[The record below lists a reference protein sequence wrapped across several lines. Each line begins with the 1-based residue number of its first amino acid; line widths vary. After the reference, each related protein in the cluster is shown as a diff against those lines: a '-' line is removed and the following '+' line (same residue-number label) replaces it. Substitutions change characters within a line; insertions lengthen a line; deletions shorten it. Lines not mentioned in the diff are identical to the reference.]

1 MKTYLLTVL
10 LLGSVNLPSS
20 GSSPKPVHQRS
31 WLGGEYKVAK
41 NPTLVPP
48 SDAVSAFPESL
59 RKQQRAGILVT
70 ALQSNTPAA
79 MGGLQA
85 GDLVL
90 KVNDRPV
97 EKLALFFRLISAGHP
112 GQVVQLSVYRD
123 GEVFEFPVTLGRE
136 TYQKGGTI
144 SVGLLLSGDW
154 DLLPN
159 PNFSLIALGYKKR
172 VQRLE
177 LNAPETR
184 YRMHVASGAKATDG
198 ITSSEGWQA
207 WCLIFG
213 VSGHKR
219 ILSQETIPN
228 HPAETAFASLAMR

>member
-1 MKTYLLTVL
+1 VL
-10 LLGSVNLPSS
+10 LIASFILSS
-20 GSSPKPVHQRS
+20 SASSPKPVYQRS
-31 WLGGEYKVAK
+31 WLGGEYKLAK
-41 NPTLVPP
+41 NPTLFPP
-48 SDAVSAFPESL
+48 ADAVGAFPATL
-59 RKQQRAGILVT
+59 RQQQHAGILVT

-79 MGGLQA
+79 MGGLQP

-97 EKLALFFRLISAGHP
+97 EKLETFFKLIGAGQP
-112 GQVVQLSVYRD
+112 GHVLQFSVYRD
-123 GEVFEFPVTLGRE
+123 GEVFECPVTLGRE
-136 TYQKGGTI
+136 TYQREGTI
-144 SVGLLLSGDW
+144 TFGLLLSGDW

-177 LNAPETR
+177 LSAPETR
-184 YRMHVASGAKATDG
+184 YRLHAASIGAPGASATGG

-213 VSGHKR
+213 VSSHKR

-228 HPAETAFASLAMR
+228 HPGETAFAGFAIR

>member
-1 MKTYLLTVL
+1 MKAHLLTVL
-10 LLGSVNLPSS
+10 LVGAISLQSS
-20 GSSPKPVHQRS
+20 GSSPKLVHQRS
-31 WLGGEYKVAK
+31 WLGGEYKLAK
-41 NPTLVPP
+41 NPTLFPP
-48 SDAVSAFPESL
+48 PDSVGAFPASL
-59 RKQQRAGILVT
+59 RQQQRAGILVT
-70 ALQSNTPAA
+70 ALQTNTPAA

-97 EKLALFFRLISAGHP
+97 EKLAMFFRLISAGHP
-112 GQVVQLSVYRD
+112 GHVVQLSVYRD
-123 GEVFEFPVTLGRE
+123 GEVMEFPVTLGRE

-159 PNFSLIALGYKKR
+159 PNFSLIALGYRKR
-172 VQRLE
+172 LQRLE
-177 LNAPETR
+177 LSAPETR
-184 YRMHVASGAKATDG
+184 YRRQAESGARATDG
-198 ITSSEGWQA
+198 VTSSEGWQA

-213 VSGHKR
+213 VSSYKR

-228 HPAETAFASLAMR
+228 HPSETAFASLAIR

>member
-1 MKTYLLTVL
+1 MKTHVLTVL
-10 LLGSVNLPSS
+10 LMGSFILSS
-20 GSSPKPVHQRS
+20 SASSPKPVHQRS
-31 WLGGEYKVAK
+31 WLGGEYKLAK
-41 NPTLVPP
+41 NPTLFPP
-48 SDAVSAFPESL
+48 PDAVGAFPESL

-90 KVNDRPV
+90 KVNDRRV
-97 EKLALFFRLISAGHP
+97 ENLAIFFKLISAGHP
-112 GQVVQLSVYRD
+112 GHVLQLSVYRD
-123 GEVFEFPVTLGRE
+123 GEVIECPVTLGRE

-144 SVGLLLSGDW
+144 TFGLLLSGDW

-177 LNAPETR
+177 LNALETR
-184 YRMHVASGAKATDG
+184 YRLHAASGASTGGG
-198 ITSSEGWQA
+198 ITSSEGWQM

-213 VSGHKR
+213 VSSHKQ

-228 HPAETAFASLAMR
+228 HSAETAFAIVTIR